1 MLGLMSDMR
10 SARKN
15 KLYRLWSVPLL
26 LAGVWYL
33 VRAAESGQLKFGL
46 LGLGMLLGGT
56 FALRHNL
63 LDISSSGVDPRRV
76 GPGWVSL
83 LVLAVLLILS
93 AAVVS
98 VTA

>member
-1 MLGLMSDMR
+1 MSDMR

-26 LAGVWYL
+26 LLGAWYL
-33 VRAAESGQLKFGL
+33 VRAAESGQFRFGL

-63 LDISSSGVDPRRV
+63 LDISPKEVDPRQL
-76 GPGWVSL
+76 GLGWVSL

-93 AAVVS
+93 AEVVS

>member
-1 MLGLMSDMR
+1 MR
-10 SARKN
+10 STRKY

-26 LAGVWYL
+26 LVGAWYL

-56 FALRHNL
+56 FALRHDL
-63 LDISSSGVDPRRV
+63 LDTSPSGLDLRQV
-76 GPGWVSL
+76 GLGWVSL

-98 VTA
+98 VIA